1 MIDVIEATFNIRIKH
16 IFALI
21 AYIVENRC
29 NRIVSTASRSE
40 PIAVGFK
47 QGFPFGFEG
56 LFGYCLTCP
65 IEHHGYSERPL
76 LSFSCLWHPAPS
88 ERLRC
93 LLILTFR
100 LNGCLRRQSTH
111 WCYLFAF

>member
-47 QGFPFGFEG
+47 QGCPLAVEV

-65 IEHHGYSERPL
+65 IEHHAYSERPL
-76 LSFSCLWHPAPS
+76 LSFAWLRYPDSAERIGSIRFLSFPAS
-88 ERLRC
+88 R
-93 LLILTFR
+93 F
-100 LNGCLRRQSTH
+100 
-111 WCYLFAF
+111 

>member
-47 QGFPFGFEG
+47 QGFPLRFEG
-56 LFGYCLTCP
+56 WFGYCLTCP
-65 IEHHGYSERPL
+65 IEHNGYSERPL
-76 LSFSCLWHPAPS
+76 LTFSCLGYPAPS
-88 ERLRC
+88 SRLGF
-93 LLILTFR
+93 LLLSPFLLT
-100 LNGCLRRQSTH
+100 CLR
-111 WCYLFAF
+111 L